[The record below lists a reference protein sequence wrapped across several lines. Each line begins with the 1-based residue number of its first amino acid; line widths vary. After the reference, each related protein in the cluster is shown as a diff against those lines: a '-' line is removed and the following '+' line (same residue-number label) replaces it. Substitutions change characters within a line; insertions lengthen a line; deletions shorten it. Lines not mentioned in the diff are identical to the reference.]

1 MMAQPMNPENKLAT
15 LFFSNLQAGGIQ
27 RAMLTLAGGLLRRG
41 WAVDLLVVNGN
52 GPLRQDIPPLASIID
67 FNKNHAVST
76 FGEVTKY
83 LQTNNPNVMLSSQT
97 HINTI
102 AILAKMLSGWK
113 GRLVLNEQIAIL
125 EHAKLSAGKKNRYNP
140 LVAKLLYRFGDAVL
154 AVSQAAADELR
165 QVTGLP
171 AERVSVA
178 YNPIVNDEM
187 IERSYEAPN
196 HRWFRGQAY
205 EIVLAAG
212 RFTEQK
218 DFLTLISAFKTV
230 SLKHPN
236 SRLVIL
242 GEGKLESEYRV
253 LIKKLGLDEVVDL
266 PGFQANPYSFM
277 RHSQLF
283 VLSSRW
289 EGFGNV
295 LVEAMA
301 CGTPVV
307 STDCPHGPSE
317 VLENGK
323 YGDLVAPGNE
333 TAMAEAIINSLDTQH
348 NRDAL
353 IARSLDFSV
362 EKIIVQYEKTMTG
375 FK

>member
-1 MMAQPMNPENKLAT
+1 MMAQPMNPDNKHAT
-15 LFFSNLQAGGIQ
+15 LVFSNLQAGGIQ
-27 RAMLTLAGGLLRRG
+27 RAMLTLAGGLLKRG

-52 GPLRQDIPPLASIID
+52 GPLWQDIPKQARFID
-67 FNKNHAVST
+67 LGKNRAVDT
-76 FGEVTKY
+76 LGGVIKY
-83 LQTNNPNVMLSSQT
+83 LREHRPTVMLSSQT
-97 HINTI
+97 HLNAV
-102 AILAKMLSGWK
+102 AILGRMLSGWK
-113 GRLVLNEQIAIL
+113 GRLVLSEHIAIL
-125 EHAKLSAGKKNRYNP
+125 EHAKFSTGKKDRYNP
-140 LVAKLLYRFGDAVL
+140 LVARLLYRFGDAVIV
-154 AVSQAAADELR
+154 VSQAAADELL

-171 AERVSVA
+171 AERVHVA
-178 YNPIVNDEM
+178 YNPIVNEKM
-187 IERSYEAPN
+187 IEISFESPN
-196 HRWFRGQAY
+196 HRWFKGQSY
-205 EIVLAAG
+205 KIVLAAG

-230 SLKHPN
+230 HLKLPN
-236 SRLVIL
+236 ARLVIL
-242 GEGKLESEYRV
+242 GEGKLESEYRA
-253 LIKKLGLDEVVDL
+253 LIKSLGLEEVIDL

-277 RHSQLF
+277 RYSQLF

-307 STDCPHGPSE
+307 SSDCPHGPSE

-333 TAMAEAIINSLDTQH
+333 TAMAEAIINSLERQH

-362 EKIIVQYEKTMTG
+362 DKIIDQYEKTMTG
-375 FK
+375 H